1 MFARGKTHR
10 GVFQMRSMG
19 RLWAFFPEQG
29 ARMPFPGKRSL
40 SGEKSGISLSRIK
53 S

>member
-1 MFARGKTHR
+1 MISGEETTQRRFSNAFYRH
-10 GVFQMRSMG
+10 
-19 RLWAFFPEQG
+19 LWAFFPEQV
-29 ARMPFPGKRSL
+29 AMMTFPGKRSL

>member
-1 MFARGKTHR
+1 
-10 GVFQMRSMG
+10 MRSMG
-19 RLWAFFPEQG
+19 VYGHLWAFFSEQG
-29 ARMPFPGKRSL
+29 AMMPFPGKRSL